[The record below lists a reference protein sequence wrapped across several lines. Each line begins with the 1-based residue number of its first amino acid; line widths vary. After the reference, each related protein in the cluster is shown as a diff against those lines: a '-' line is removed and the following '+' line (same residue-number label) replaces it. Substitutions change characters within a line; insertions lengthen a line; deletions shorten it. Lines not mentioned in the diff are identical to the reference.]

1 MYKVCSV
8 LWSRFSSQTIVLS
21 FALVKVLLSN
31 HEKNSNS
38 LLLLHGVGLLY
49 RYVLWIL
56 ITQLERV
63 PPIFFSKKC
72 RCYSMQNISLS
83 WMICSCYPY
92 VFEVFDVASHPNRTI
107 HHNNA
112 QNCFLCLV
120 SGSQVNHSTR
130 HHYSTGYFYD

>member
-1 MYKVCSV
+1 MFCP
-8 LWSRFSSQTIVLS
+8 
-21 FALVKVLLSN
+21 LVKVLLSNDSSVLCFGQAIALLSN

-63 PPIFFSKKC
+63 PPISFSKKC

-92 VFEVFDVASHPNRTI
+92 IFEVFDVASHPNRTI